1 MHQCLAIPDIQHLIC
16 ELLRTELSLRG
27 RSGPLFTLART
38 CRAFTEPA
46 LDNLY
51 YELESLWPLIKCL
64 PHDAWTVTAPTG
76 LSILDKGTISLRR
89 ALSSADAAT
98 IQKYSQRVRV
108 IEIDSEGYR
117 VDEGVFHALGFFFP
131 EYLLPN
137 LKRLWFYDSPSR
149 PPIFQYIRLFICPG
163 LTSLRINLQGL
174 DAQTGSLVNSLPSL
188 ITPSA
193 LRDFHLLF
201 SLRKKAFGHAHLHC
215 ISSCIGTWHNLR
227 NLRLTVADYDAILQA
242 SRLPHLRRLMVANL
256 DKQQY
261 IDQQEIELISKPFP
275 ALRRLT
281 INISL
286 DKGTRLLPLLR
297 GCKLQEL
304 KIAQRG
310 PTDNSS
316 LSDFLAGVGKYL
328 KPDSF
333 QTLWINAPINPPE
346 GVSFGAMVAPFLQYS
361 KLQSFKFKL
370 AQLPPLTAQETLQI
384 KTSWPNLRTLCIAAH
399 DGLAC
404 EGTNLSS
411 LLPLASGLP
420 RLRRLK
426 MDLNAWCPLDRA
438 ELFDMYRRSRDFGVC
453 NSPLKYL
460 DVRWSKISHKEFV
473 AAFLSEA
480 FPNLL
485 HIRSLYLGTD
495 DGDERR
501 NHRRWQTVGQVLLPL
516 LRMTKRKEQLRLTH
530 RDDAMD
536 VEGDEEME
544 EDKDGA
550 DRLAPFWSGRMVDDD
565 EDVSSDGNHTDEDG
579 SDFSTDEESDYGE

>member
-1 MHQCLAIPDIQHLIC
+1 MHQCLAIPDIQRLIC
-16 ELLRTELSLRG
+16 EILRTELSLRG
-27 RSGPLFTLART
+27 RSGPLFTLALT

-76 LSILDKGTISLRR
+76 LSILDRGTISLRR

-108 IEIDSEGYR
+108 IEIDSEGHR

-242 SRLPHLRRLMVANL
+242 SRLPHLHRLMVANL
-256 DKQQY
+256 DKQHY
-261 IDQQEIELISKPFP
+261 IDQQEIELIPKPFP
-275 ALRRLT
+275 ALRCLT

-328 KPDSF
+328 KPDSL
-333 QTLWINAPINPPE
+333 QTLWINAPINPPRRSLVRSN
-346 GVSFGAMVAPFLQYS
+346 GCTLPTIFKAP
-361 KLQSFKFKL
+361 
-370 AQLPPLTAQETLQI
+370 I

-411 LLPLASGLP
+411 LLPFASGLP

-426 MDLNAWCPLDRA
+426 MDLNAWCPLDRV

-516 LRMTKRKEQLRLTH
+516 LRMTKRKEQRRLTH

-550 DRLAPFWSGRMVDDD
+550 DRLAPFWSGRIVDDD